1 MGGQANEGAFM
12 HKRNLTVAL
21 LSGVAILALSP
32 APALAAPKKKEP
44 DRLEILEQQIKIL
57 QQQVQ
62 DLKASQASKYAEV
75 KKATD
80 DSAKT
85 VSFENGR
92 PTFKSADGNFS
103 ASIRGLVQFDGA
115 YYMQK
120 GVRSNA
126 ANGQDL
132 NSGTNFRR
140 VRFGFDGTL
149 YKNWTYSFI
158 GEWGGSGS
166 EQPVGLNTAYIQYN
180 GLKPFG
186 FRLGAWSPYAGLEDS
201 TSASD
206 LLFLER
212 STAAEITR
220 NIAGGDGREGFGIIA
235 QGDRY
240 FAAMTYTTNKVSTT
254 TGSQSFDEQSAV
266 LGRLAGL
273 AYANPTTNIVVGA
286 NGSFVFDTSDI
297 APGPDGAAT
306 TGGIN
311 FQNSPELRVDDSG
324 TNSASA
330 NLISTGN
337 IQGHQAWHYGLDAAA
352 QWRSLYA
359 EGGYFKFGAVRSGLS
374 AAASD
379 PQFDAWYTQV
389 SYVLSGESRRYNP
402 ASAAFRAPKVA
413 HPFNFGKDAGWG
425 AWEIAGRY
433 SFADLNFNQ
442 GVLGRATPTG
452 GIRGG
457 EQTIWT
463 LGLNWYPN
471 DALRFSLNYLLV
483 DIDKLNGG
491 TAIGSVPAN
500 GQLGQNFQALAFRSQ
515 LAF

>member
-1 MGGQANEGAFM
+1 MAHQTLSATLLTGAA
-12 HKRNLTVAL
+12 LVAL
-21 LSGVAILALSP
+21 ST

-44 DRLEILEQQIKIL
+44 DRLEILEQQIRVL

-75 KKATD
+75 KKSVDTLPSITFDNA
-80 DSAKT
+80 
-85 VSFENGR
+85 R

-103 ASIRGLVQFDGA
+103 ASIRGLIQFDGA

-132 NSGTNFRR
+132 SSGTNFRR

-149 YKNWTYSFI
+149 YKNWQYSFI

-166 EQPVGLNTAYIQYN
+166 EQPVGINTAQITYI
-180 GLKPFG
+180 GAKPFYV
-186 FRLGAWSPYAGLEDS
+186 RLGAFTPYANLEDS
-201 TSASD
+201 TSAGD
-206 LLFLER
+206 TLFLER
-212 STAAEITR
+212 ATGTEITR
-220 NIAGGDGREGFGIIA
+220 NIAGGDGREGFQVWA
-235 QGDRY
+235 QGERY
-240 FAAMTYTTNKVSTT
+240 LASLAYTTNKVTT
-254 TGSQSFDEQSAV
+254 TNLTSAQSFDEQSAV
-266 LGRLAGL
+266 VGRLAGL
-273 AYANPTTNIVVGA
+273 VYTDPNTNVVVGA
-286 NGSFVFDTSDI
+286 NGSYVIDSSDVG
-297 APGPDGAAT
+297 PGPDGVAT

-324 TNSASA
+324 TNNATA

-337 IQGHQAWHYGLDAAA
+337 IQGHQAWHYGIDAAA

-359 EGGYFKFGAVRSGLS
+359 EGGYFKFGATRSGVA

-379 PQFDAWYTQV
+379 PQFDAWYAQL
-389 SYVLSGESRRYNP
+389 SYVLTGESRRYYTQQ
-402 ASAAFRAPKVA
+402 ASFRAPKVA

-442 GVLGRATPTG
+442 GVLGRATPAG

-457 EQTIWT
+457 EQSIWT
-463 LGLNWYPN
+463 IGLNWYPN
-471 DALRFSLNYLLV
+471 DALRFSLNYLIA

-491 TAIGSVPAN
+491 TAVGSIPAN
-500 GQLGQNFQALAFRSQ
+500 GQLGQSFQAIAVRSQ
-515 LAF
+515 INF